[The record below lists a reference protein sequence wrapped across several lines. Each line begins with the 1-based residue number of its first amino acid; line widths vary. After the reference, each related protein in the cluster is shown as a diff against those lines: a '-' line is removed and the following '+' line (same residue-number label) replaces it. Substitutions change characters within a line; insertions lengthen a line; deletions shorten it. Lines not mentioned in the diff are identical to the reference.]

1 MKYILTSNSYQV
13 TDQWIKELDKKP
25 QGMRAVFIDTAAN
38 VYNKAEAEWLKADR
52 NSLVKAGF
60 EVEDYDLEGK
70 SRENLIEDLEKF
82 DLLFVSGGNT
92 FYLLEKA
99 NESGFTQLI
108 KENYFAD
115 KVYVGSS
122 AGSVFLSD
130 NIEVIKFLDNPDQT
144 KLDNFDAAGILNFTV
159 FPHWGSPKFKPR
171 YEKSLV
177 FSYNTMKPFFTLK
190 DTEYLV
196 FSEGKLN
203 LVKTVS

>member
-1 MKYILTSNSYQV
+1 MKFILTSNSYQV
-13 TDQWIKELDKKP
+13 TDSWIRELDKKP
-25 QGMRAVFIDTAAN
+25 SEMRAVFIDTAAN
-38 VYNKAEAEWLKADR
+38 VYDKSEAVWLRADR
-52 NSLVKAGF
+52 DALTKVGF

-70 SRENLIEDLEKF
+70 TRENLIEDLREF

-108 KENYFAD
+108 KENYFVE
-115 KVYVGSS
+115 KTYVGSS

-144 KLDNFDAAGILNFTV
+144 KLVSFDAASILNFTI
-159 FPHWGSPKFKPR
+159 FPHWGSPKFKSK
-171 YEKSLV
+171 YEKTFSLA
-177 FSYNTMKPFFTLK
+177 YENMKAFFTLK

-196 FSEGKLN
+196 FSEGSSK
-203 LVKTVS
+203 LVKTNT